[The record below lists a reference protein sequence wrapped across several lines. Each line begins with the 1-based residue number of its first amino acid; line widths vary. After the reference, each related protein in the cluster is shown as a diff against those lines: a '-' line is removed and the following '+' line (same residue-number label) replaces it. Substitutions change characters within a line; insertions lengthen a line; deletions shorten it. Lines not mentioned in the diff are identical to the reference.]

1 MAKQQTT
8 LYIDDAAIHV
18 MVSKGRQ
25 PSKWAT
31 VPLEKDL
38 VKDGVVQDQNAVA
51 GKLTDVW
58 QSLKLGRS
66 KDVVVGLSG
75 VNRLYQLFVL
85 PELPDNLLPEAMAR
99 EASHNLGID
108 VAQVYLS
115 WQVLG
120 VEHGQM
126 RVYLTV
132 ISREMIDSL
141 LDTLKVA
148 GLKPYVMD
156 VKPLCLARCSSE
168 PRAIMVDTQPG
179 SFDVV
184 VLADGIPEV
193 IRSLSFPEEAS
204 PGEKTALIRSELER
218 AVVFFNSAHMDK
230 PIDLTVP
237 ILVSGGMAR
246 QEGEWEVLR
255 GPRER
260 EVRVLPSPMPE
271 PQDFD
276 SAMLITNISLA
287 LKEVLTEEEGA
298 LAYSVVNF
306 NALPGAYVVR
316 KRTLAESAWLPV
328 VVGGVIVVAAG
339 VGLCAYMQGQNN
351 ALADDVKGVEDRIT
365 AQKLTK
371 QDIDAL
377 DQQVKAVQASAANL
391 ETGLK
396 GWAAD
401 RAVITTDL
409 IQVYASLPQGV
420 DLLSVARSET
430 AVNVNG
436 IADDEVSLFDY
447 AWSLEESGRFTS
459 VVVTSITLADGSVSF
474 NIVLTGM
481 TVAPE

>member
-1 MAKQQTT
+1 MARQQTT

-31 VPLEKDL
+31 VPLEHDL
-38 VKDGVVQDQNAVA
+38 VKDGVVQDQSAVA
-51 GKLTDVW
+51 VKLTELW

-75 VNRLYQLFVL
+75 VNCLYQLFVL

-99 EASHNLGID
+99 EASHNLGIEIE
-108 VAQVYLS
+108 QVYLS

-132 ISREMIDSL
+132 ISREMVDGL
-141 LDTLKVA
+141 LATLKEA

-168 PRAIMVDTQPG
+168 PRAVMVDTQPG

-184 VLADGIPEV
+184 VLADGVPEV
-193 IRSLSFPEEAS
+193 VRSLSFPEEAS
-204 PGEKTALIRSELER
+204 AGEKTALIRGELER
-218 AVVFFNSAHMDK
+218 AIVFFNSAHMDK

-237 ILVSGGMAR
+237 ILVSGEIAR

-260 EVRVLPSPMPE
+260 EVRVLLSPMAE
-271 PQDFD
+271 AQDFD
-276 SAMLITNISLA
+276 SAMLVTNIGLA
-287 LKEVLTEEEGA
+287 LKEILTEEEGA
-298 LAYSVVNF
+298 LAYSIVNF

-316 KRTLAESAWLPV
+316 KRSLAESVWLPV
-328 VVGGVIVVAAG
+328 AVGGIILVAAG
-339 VGLCAYMQGQNN
+339 IGLCVYTQGQNN
-351 ALADDVKGVEDRIT
+351 ALADDVKSVEERI
-365 AQKLTK
+365 AEQKLAK
-371 QDIDAL
+371 KDIDAL
-377 DQQVKAVQASAANL
+377 TAQVSAAQTSASNL
-391 ETGLK
+391 EAALT
-396 GWAAD
+396 GWAVD
-401 RAVITTDL
+401 RDIFAGDL
-409 IQVYASLPQGV
+409 VQVYASLPAGV
-420 DLLSVARSET
+420 DLQSIARAET

-436 IADDEVSLFDY
+436 TADDEVCLFDY

-474 NIVLTGM
+474 NIVLAGM
-481 TVAPE
+481 TVAP